1 MKGRGR
7 GTLASKSLWVLGF
20 SGDGILE
27 RWRGGVDGLVLAVG
41 LSWTGDGLGCSM
53 GCLRPAEMDGKVA
66 GCECGVGGRLKGCGE
81 GAVE

>member
-1 MKGRGR
+1 M
-7 GTLASKSLWVLGF
+7 
-20 SGDGILE
+20 DG
-27 RWRGGVDGLVLAVG
+27 LAVG

-81 GAVE
+81 GAVKQCVVFFFSFLALGV